1 MTREPSKKSPKTP
14 QAHRTVPK
22 ASPGG
27 KTPVAR
33 EHREPGEL
41 RTGGAQPASRFDP
54 DLLLGSAHEAPR
66 GYSTQPGQLKK
77 GSAYVL
83 GTDPVTMKHIGHNPE
98 LSGAARL
105 IQEALCMLRGVTE
118 LPEGMRDTP
127 ERFVRYLQ
135 EFHQE
140 ADPRLILGDLFEGA
154 PKGSIHGMVVQHNIP
169 FRMICEHH
177 LLPAFGKAAVGYIPN
192 GKVAGLSKLTRLVQ
206 KMGTAKPTLQELVC
220 EEIADAL
227 DNTTQARGTIVVISG
242 EHTCMACR
250 GVNAPHVKTTTSTV
264 RGVFRDVPAARE
276 EFFNI
281 IRQGD

>member
-1 MTREPSKKSPKTP
+1 MARKKSPT
-14 QAHRTVPK
+14 ATSTLPK

-27 KTPVAR
+27 QIPSGWSASPAQLQR
-33 EHREPGEL
+33 
-41 RTGGAQPASRFDP
+41 GA
-54 DLLLGSAHEAPR
+54 
-66 GYSTQPGQLKK
+66 
-77 GSAYVL
+77 AYIL
-83 GTDPVTMKHIGHNPE
+83 GTDPVAMKHIGNNPD
-98 LSGAARL
+98 LAGAARL
-105 IQEALCMLRGVTE
+105 IQEALCMIKRVDV
-118 LPEGMRDTP
+118 LPEGMRETP

-135 EFHQE
+135 EFHQP
-140 ADPRLILGDLFEGA
+140 ADPALILGALFEGSA
-154 PKGSIHGMVVQHNIP
+154 QGSIHGMVVQHNIP

-227 DNTTQARGTIVVISG
+227 DNTTKARGTIVVISG

-281 IRQGD
+281 IRESR

>member
-1 MTREPSKKSPKTP
+1 MARRKTTPAPS
-14 QAHRTVPK
+14 TVPT
-22 ASPGG
+22 AHPGESLPGG
-27 KTPVAR
+27 WSSSPAQLVAGAFYRLRAEPVKMR
-33 EHREPGEL
+33 HIG
-41 RTGGAQPASRFDP
+41 SNP
-54 DLLLGSAHEAPR
+54 DLA
-66 GYSTQPGQLKK
+66 
-77 GSAYVL
+77 
-83 GTDPVTMKHIGHNPE
+83 
-98 LSGAARL
+98 GAARL
-105 IQEALCMLRGVTE
+105 IQEALCMLKGVDE

-135 EFHQE
+135 EFHQPS
-140 ADPRLILGDLFEGA
+140 DPKLILGELFEGSA
-154 PKGSIHGMVVQHNIP
+154 QGSIHGMVVQHNIP

-227 DNTTQARGTIVVISG
+227 DNTTKARGTIVVISG

-281 IRQGD
+281 IRESR